1 MERSRAFTF
10 CISLVLYIYDHIRRK
25 QQVHLAKEF
34 SIKPV
39 SCHANAGAVL
49 VSSWIGDNVM
59 TAASHALNS
68 WVCAFI
74 ALNNRRIDY
83 V

>member
-1 MERSRAFTF
+1 MERSQAFAY
-10 CISLVLYIYDHIRRK
+10 CISLGFNIYDQLRRK
-25 QQVHLAKEF
+25 QQVHRAKEF

-49 VSSWIGDNVM
+49 VSSWIGNNVM
-59 TAASHALNS
+59 AAASHALNS
-68 WVCAFI
+68 RVCAFI